1 MDEKEQIQQI
11 TDALEKICASLSG
24 KELNIQS
31 LAEALETVC
40 PNVPQE
46 ELRSDCKQLL
56 EGIRSGEAYAGR
68 LMEMSEDELQ
78 QELPNLIQRELSGMT
93 GAQQHQYLILLY
105 QLLSEQVE
113 KPISPEETLCIANAS
128 NQEIYQR
135 VGELA
140 KLASAE
146 LVSQTAEQL
155 QSDLDRI
162 QGEEA
167 VLSGTRYS
175 QEEKTQILAAAMYAQ
190 MRANQPQKVPAVL
203 VGEIVGAASYSAL
216 SLRSCILS
224 EVIPTAVAAL
234 SVAVTCALAF
244 LCVKAIVTH
253 SLFLPAITWIK
264 AHSDMAMLRIA
275 LLCVGAKAAESGYNV
290 LRGIASSTFNATLA
304 LTCRYIKEDAQQAFL
319 QSQPPLSLGGC
330 ADTKTIEAALAD
342 AEVGNK
348 PGGAYPQQ
356 NAEDAGED
364 PLWDS
369 QEENFE
375 VF

>member
-46 ELRSDCKQLL
+46 ELLSDCKQLL
-56 EGIRSGEAYAGR
+56 EGIHSGEAYAGR

-78 QELPNLIQRELSGMT
+78 QELPDLIKRELSGMT

-113 KPISPEETLCIANAS
+113 KPISPEETLSIANAS
-128 NQEIYQR
+128 NQEIYQW
-135 VGELA
+135 VSELA
-140 KLASAE
+140 KLASAD
-146 LVSQTAEQL
+146 LLSQTAEQL
-155 QSDLDRI
+155 QSDFDQI
-162 QGEEA
+162 QGEQTPLA
-167 VLSGTRYS
+167 GTGYS
-175 QEEKTQILAAAMYAQ
+175 QGEKTQILAAAMYAQ
-190 MRANQPQKVPAVL
+190 MRATQPQKVPAVL
-203 VGEIVGAASYSAL
+203 VGEIVGASNYAAH

-224 EVIPTAVAAL
+224 KVIPTAVAAL
-234 SVAVTCALAF
+234 AVAATCALAF
-244 LCVKAIVTH
+244 LCVKAVVTH
-253 SLFLPAITWIK
+253 SLFLPAVAWIK
-264 AHSDMAMLRIA
+264 GHTSAAVLRVA
-275 LLCVGAKAAESGYNV
+275 LIGIGAEAANRGYNV

-304 LTCRYIKEDAQQAFL
+304 LTCRYIKEDAQQTCL
-319 QSQPPLSLGGC
+319 QNQPPLSLCGC
-330 ADTKTIEAALAD
+330 ADAQTIEAALAD
-342 AEVGNK
+342 AEAGNES
-348 PGGAYPQQ
+348 GGAYPQQ
-356 NAEDAGED
+356 NAEETGED
-364 PLWDS
+364 QLWNS